1 MKYTPRVLLMFAM
14 ALSSVEAIQAQTD
27 AAEAMPNTPVI
38 TYTANHPRY
47 ILGGLTVDEMKGYD
61 VDYLLNISGLTV
73 GQSYEIPGPDI
84 SEAVRRYWNQKIF
97 SNVEIVADS
106 IVDGKA
112 YLHVKLTAQPR
123 ISSIRYTGVKSRN
136 VRIVKNHWIST
147 WQPNHYRHGEPRRT
161 LH

>member
-123 ISSIRYTGVKSRN
+123 ISSIRYTGDRKS
-136 VRIVKNHWIST
+136 VV
-147 WQPNHYRHGEPRRT
+147 
-161 LH
+161 

>member
-1 MKYTPRVLLMFAM
+1 MKYTSRILLTLAT
-14 ALSSVEAIQAQTD
+14 ALLSTGAIQAQTD
-27 AAEAMPNTPVI
+27 AADNNANMPVI

-47 ILGGLTVDEMKGYD
+47 TLGGITVDEMKGYD
-61 VDYLLNISGLTV
+61 ADYLLNISGLVV
-73 GQSYEIPGPDI
+73 GRSYEIPGPDI

-123 ISSIRYTGVKSRN
+123 ISSIRYTGVKKSDYRLPA
-136 VRIVKNHWIST
+136 R
-147 WQPNHYRHGEPRRT
+147 QPNHHRYGQPR
-161 LH
+161 

>member
-112 YLHVKLTAQPR
+112 YLHV
-123 ISSIRYTGVKSRN
+123 
-136 VRIVKNHWIST
+136 
-147 WQPNHYRHGEPRRT
+147 
-161 LH
+161 